1 MKFEEV
7 EKIIEEIVEDYL
19 DGIGSNCSEDGVI
32 DFGGGVGYKNK
43 NELIDDLI
51 SFLESNKDIK

>member
-7 EKIIEEIVEDYL
+7 EIIIEEIIEDYL
-19 DGIGSNCSEDGVI
+19 DGIGSNCNEDGVI
-32 DFGGGVGYKNK
+32 DFGNGVGYKNK

-51 SFLESNKDIK
+51 SFLESNKE

>member
-7 EKIIEEIVEDYL
+7 EIIIEEIIEDYL
-19 DGIGSNCSEDGVI
+19 DGIGSNCYEDGVI
-32 DFGGGVGYKNK
+32 DFGNGVGYKNK

-51 SFLESNKDIK
+51 SFLESNKE

>member
-1 MKFEEV
+1 MKFDEI

-19 DGIGSNCSEDGVI
+19 DGIGSNCNEDGVI
-32 DFGGGVGYKNK
+32 DFGGGVNFKDK

-51 SFLESNKDIK
+51 SYLESNKE

>member
-1 MKFEEV
+1 MKFEKV

-19 DGIGSNCSEDGVI
+19 DGVGSNCSKDGVI
-32 DFGGGVGYKNK
+32 NFGSGVGYKNK

-51 SFLESNKDIK
+51 LFLESNKD